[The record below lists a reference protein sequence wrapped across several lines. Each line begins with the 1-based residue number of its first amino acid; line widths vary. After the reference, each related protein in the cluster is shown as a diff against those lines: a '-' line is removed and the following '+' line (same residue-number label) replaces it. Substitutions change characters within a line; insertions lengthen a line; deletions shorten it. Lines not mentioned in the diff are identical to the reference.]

1 MRCPC
6 EKGGRRAFC
15 PPTSLPSRFLASLEW
30 NTAAFWR
37 GAPSCITHQ
46 DERGKQTGPDS
57 SNRGSRSAARG
68 ALGVNQSWT
77 AKLILIRGE
86 TDRIRGEEIV
96 QALSFAMGTE
106 RVDRKKKKR
115 QLGRSNTEPNGEKWW
130 KYETILP
137 LFPHELQFKVQ
148 EFIMQADGT
157 YSFAYFWLSLN
168 IPCHPVTLAYLL
180 GCFFCCFFITSCRL
194 WCGL

>member
-6 EKGGRRAFC
+6 EKEGEGFIFSRPPLLLPLLPLSGIRLHFEGERRHASRTR
-15 PPTSLPSRFLASLEW
+15 TS
-30 NTAAFWR
+30 
-37 GAPSCITHQ
+37 G
-46 DERGKQTGPDS
+46 GKQTGPDS

-96 QALSFAMGTE
+96 QALSFAMCTE
-106 RVDRKKKKR
+106 RADREKKKKGNWADQTQNQMVR
-115 QLGRSNTEPNGEKWW
+115 NGESTRQSCHFSHMNCSLRSKNSLCKLMARAVLHISGSRWIFRATQSLW
-130 KYETILP
+130 LICWVVF
-137 LFPHELQFKVQ
+137 LF
-148 EFIMQADGT
+148 
-157 YSFAYFWLSLN
+157 
-168 IPCHPVTLAYLL
+168 
-180 GCFFCCFFITSCRL
+180 FFITSCRL